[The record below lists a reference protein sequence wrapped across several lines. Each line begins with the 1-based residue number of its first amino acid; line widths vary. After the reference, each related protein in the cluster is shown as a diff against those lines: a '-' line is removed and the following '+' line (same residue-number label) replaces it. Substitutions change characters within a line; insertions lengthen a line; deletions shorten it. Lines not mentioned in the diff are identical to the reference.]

1 MTARATGAA
10 RVLIDHGGV
19 DQIWETAFARDVCAG
34 LTTRPKRLS
43 PHYFY
48 DALGSALFDAICRL
62 PWYDVTRAELR
73 LLERHAADLVRLTS
87 PAFVAELGPGSGE
100 KLAVLARAAVRAR
113 PTPSFHLVDVSSAA
127 LALAART
134 VGDAAGAAPVTTDQS
149 TYHDGLAQL
158 ARYRAPFGRALVLFL
173 GSNIGN
179 FDPPEAAALLAQ
191 VRAAV
196 SPGDHL
202 LLGADLVKPERVLR
216 LAYDDPLGVTAA
228 FNRNLLVRINRELGA
243 TFDLS
248 GFAHEAR
255 WNPSASRVEMHLV
268 SLASHVVDI
277 PGAACRISFDKG
289 ESIWTE
295 SSYKYE
301 PTDIVAMGMRA
312 GFTSR
317 AQWIDEP
324 GRFALT
330 VFECA

>member
-1 MTARATGAA
+1 MTARAAGAA
-10 RVLIDHGGV
+10 RALV
-19 DQIWETAFARDVCAG
+19 DQGCVHQGWETAFARDVAEG
-34 LTTRPKRLS
+34 LTSRPKRLS
-43 PHYFY
+43 PRYFY

-100 KLAVLARAAVRAR
+100 KLAVLARAAVRGRHA
-113 PTPSFHLVDVSSAA
+113 PSFHLVDVSGAA

-134 VGDAAGAAPVTTDQS
+134 VGDVAGAAPVTVDQA
-149 TYHDGLAQL
+149 TYHDGLTHL

-196 SPGDHL
+196 APGDHL
-202 LLGADLVKPERVLR
+202 LLGADLVKPERALR

-228 FNRNLLVRINRELGA
+228 FNRNVLVRINRELGA

-248 GFAHEAR
+248 RFAHEAR
-255 WNPSASRVEMHLV
+255 WNAAASRVEMHLV
-268 SLASHVVDI
+268 CLAAHDVDI
-277 PGAACRISFDKG
+277 PGAACQVTFDAG

-301 PTDIVAMGMRA
+301 PADIVAMGARA

-330 VFECA
+330 VFEA